1 MVAAFSIRGAIWSIP
16 TIRVGNVYLGLS
28 GGIGSGKSTVAKI
41 LTDLGAVVI
50 DADVI
55 AREVLLPGT
64 SGYASAVTAFGTGFL
79 DDEGNIDRKSLAK
92 LVFENPIELAKLE
105 AIVHPA
111 VIARVTEI
119 RNSLPESAVVVYDT
133 PLMFEKQLQSQFDKV
148 LMVVSDKKLRRTRL
162 VERGLDFGD
171 IDARMANQATDEQRI
186 SIADFVI
193 ENNGTHE
200 QLLDQVAK
208 VWNQI
213 SA

>member
-1 MVAAFSIRGAIWSIP
+1 M
-16 TIRVGNVYLGLS
+16 YLGLS
-28 GGIGSGKSTVAKI
+28 GGIGSGKSTVSKI
-41 LTDLGAVVI
+41 LSELGAVVI

-64 SGYASAVTAFGTGFL
+64 LGYASAVKAFGSGIL

-111 VIARVTEI
+111 VIARVAEI

-148 LMVVSDKKLRRTRL
+148 LMVVADSKLRQSRL
-162 VERGLDFGD
+162 VVRGLELDD
-171 IDARMANQATDEQRI
+171 ISARMANQASDEQRI
-186 SIADFVI
+186 KIADFVI
-193 ENNGTHE
+193 ENNGSPE
-200 QLLDQVAK
+200 QLQEQVIK
-208 VWNQI
+208 VWQQI
-213 SA
+213 SAYS